1 MHLPFSKYL
10 VYFYFFLSC
19 VFSHVY
25 IRMWGYVHVWYAH
38 MCGYVCSH
46 VYMCMCVC
54 THMFVAL
61 EDQKTWKPL
70 KLQLWVAHCGIWE
83 LKFSPLKEEQML
95 LTTEMS
101 FQSPEQTLF
110 SNTYRVFIKTQ
121 AITKDETTWV
131 HFRGC
136 RSHRSPPLGGPK
148 LKTSKRKE
156 PEETWRIWKLGTT
169 FLNKINW
176 SGRIRGNTE
185 PENTKD

>member
-1 MHLPFSKYL
+1 MY
-10 VYFYFFLSC
+10 
-19 VFSHVY
+19 SHTCIYVCG
-25 IRMWGYVHVWYAH
+25 GYVHACGMLTCAGMCAH
-38 MCGYVCSH
+38 MYICA
-46 VYMCMCVC
+46 CVC
-54 THMFVAL
+54 ALICFVTL

-101 FQSPEQTLF
+101 FQRPEHTLF

-121 AITKDETTWV
+121 AITKNETTWV

-136 RSHRSPPLGGPK
+136 RSHRSPPLGNGPK
-148 LKTSKRKE
+148 LKTTKRKE

-169 FLNKINW
+169 LLK
-176 SGRIRGNTE
+176 
-185 PENTKD
+185 